1 VIILFNILVVEDD
14 KNLRKL
20 ISATLKQNGYNS
32 LMAENGEIALD
43 IMDKEHIDLVI
54 SDIMMP
60 KLDGYNL
67 VKALRDSGYNMPILM
82 VTAKE
87 MFEDKRKGFNVGVDD
102 YMVKPIDINEMILRV
117 GALLRRAKISNEH
130 RLSIGDI
137 ILDYDSISVSL
148 HGDSATLPK
157 KEFYLLFKLLSY
169 PNVIFT
175 RRQLLDEIW
184 GMDNE
189 VDERTV
195 DVHIKRLRERY
206 DSCTEFEIV
215 TVRGLGYKA
224 VKKI

>member
-1 VIILFNILVVEDD
+1 MFNILVVEDD

-20 ISATLKQNGYNS
+20 ITATLKQNGYNTII
-32 LMAENGEIALD
+32 AEDGEKALD
-43 IMDKEHIDLVI
+43 ILYTSHIDLVV

-60 KLDGYNL
+60 NLDGYSL
-67 VKALRDSGYNMPILM
+67 SKKLRNYGFNIPILM

-87 MFEDKRKGFNVGVDD
+87 TFEDKKRGFDVGADD
-102 YMVKPIDINEMILRV
+102 YMVKPIDIEEMVLRV

-130 RLSIGDI
+130 RLNIGDI
-137 ILDYDSISVSL
+137 MLDYDELSVNIDGEKS
-148 HGDSATLPK
+148 TLPK

-169 PNVIFT
+169 PDVIFT

-184 GMDNE
+184 GMDKD

-195 DVHIKRLRERY
+195 DVHIKRIREKY
-206 DSCTEFEIV
+206 DDIKEFEIV

-224 VKKI
+224 VKND